1 MLRSLLTGACLA
13 TLLAGCTTAP
23 ATRADTKEAATTAG
37 AQRTTCLTE
46 TGTRLGLRPGE
57 CAGFGRSFSNED
69 IDRTGRVGDVGAAL
83 QMLDPSITTHH

>member
-1 MLRSLLTGACLA
+1 MLRSLLSGACLA
-13 TLLAGCTTAP
+13 ALLAGCSTAP
-23 ATRADTKEAATTAG
+23 ATRADTKAAATATG
-37 AQRTTCLTE
+37 APTCLTE
-46 TGTRLGLRPGE
+46 TGTRLAPRPGE